1 MNALTFNFNH
11 VDQAHRSLVHTWL
24 LQPHVA
30 EWFYGQGLENT
41 FKHLD
46 EFLAGSSFAQYWLA
60 FDRGNPF
67 AFLITSQVDK
77 TQDEIAKWCNAEG
90 QAITL
95 DMLIGDPSYLGKGY
109 AVPVIH
115 QFLLSQFPNVDEV
128 LIDPEASNVKA
139 IHVYQKAGYNKLGE
153 FIPSYSPHLH
163 FMMKLNLQE
172 LKKQLNVEVKSDAK
186 K

>member
-1 MNALTFNFNH
+1 MKNMNASTFNFKL
-11 VDQAHRSLVHTWL
+11 VEKAHRSLVHTWL

-41 FKHLD
+41 LKHLD
-46 EFLAGSSFAQYWLA
+46 EFLAGSSYAQYWLA
-60 FDRGNPF
+60 FEEEHPF

-77 TQDEIAKWCNAEG
+77 PHDELAPWCRPEG
-90 QAITL
+90 EAITL
-95 DMLIGDPSYLGKGY
+95 DMLIGDPSYLGRGY

-115 QFLLSQFPNVDEV
+115 QFLLSQFPDVDEV

-139 IHVYQKAGYNKLGE
+139 IHVYQKAGFNKLGE
-153 FIPSYSPHLH
+153 FIPSHSPHPH

-172 LKKQLNVEVKSDAK
+172 LKKSAV
-186 K
+186 